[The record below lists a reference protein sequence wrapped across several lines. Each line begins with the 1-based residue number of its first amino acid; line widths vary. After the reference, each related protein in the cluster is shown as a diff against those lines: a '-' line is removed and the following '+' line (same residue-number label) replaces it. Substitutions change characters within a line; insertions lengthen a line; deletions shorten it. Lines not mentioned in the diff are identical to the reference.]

1 MFCAR
6 CGTGMADHAGF
17 CPACGTPVVR
27 NQPAPPPPVYQAPP
41 PPPPPVYQ
49 APPPPPQVY
58 QPPPP
63 TPVYQAPQQPPPPP
77 QNWQPAVQPA
87 AQPPQAWP
95 PPPQGAV
102 TAQLPYAGFWK
113 RFAAYLI
120 DGLILDAVA
129 LVVIGVVILVI
140 GGGAVLSGNQNIGDF
155 ATAMTGF
162 AILLLVLLFFGLI
175 VAVWL
180 YFAKMESSPSQ
191 ATIGKRV
198 MGIYVTDLQG
208 QRLTFGKATARFFSK
223 IITGLIPLAIGWI
236 MAAFTEK
243 RQALHDM
250 IAGTLVM
257 RR

>member
-6 CGTGMADHAGF
+6 CGTGMSDDAGF
-17 CPACGTPVVR
+17 CPSCGAPVQR
-27 NQPAPPPPVYQAPP
+27 NQPTPPVYQA

-49 APPPPPQVY
+49 APPPPP
-58 QPPPP
+58 
-63 TPVYQAPQQPPPPP
+63 VYQAPPPPQPP
-77 QNWQPAVQPA
+77 QNWQPPQQPA

-95 PPPQGAV
+95 PPPQGVAA
-102 TAQLPYAGFWK
+102 AQLPYAGFWK

-120 DGLILDAVA
+120 DSLILDAVA
-129 LVVIGVVILVI
+129 FVVFGVVILMI
-140 GGGAVLSGNQNIGDF
+140 GGGAVLSGDKSIDNFVGDM
-155 ATAMTGF
+155 TAV
-162 AILLLVLLFFGLI
+162 AVLLVVLMFFGLI

-208 QRLTFGKATARFFSK
+208 HRLTFGKATARFFSK
-223 IITGLIPLAIGWI
+223 IITGLIPLALGWI

-257 RR
+257 RRG